1 MQDDTKLSLLQA
13 AIAGFTATGPMTA
26 FMLLAQ
32 RFLPPRQQYALS
44 PELITQELLESRAI
58 KAPINKKVLLTIT
71 LLAHFGYGATMGTLY
86 KPVAEKSPLDQA
98 ANSALFSLLVWGAS
112 YLVWLPLLGIS
123 ESGWK
128 QPMHRNL
135 MMIAAHLVWGVTMGK
150 ISVIDR
156 KQKTDEEKKRCIDK
170 H

>member
-13 AIAGFTATGPMTA
+13 AIAGFTATGPMTV

-32 RFLPPRQQYALS
+32 QFLPPRQQYALS
-44 PELITQELLESRAI
+44 PELIMQQLLEKTPI
-58 KAPINKKVLLTIT
+58 KASGNKKLLLTIA

-86 KPVAEKSPLDQA
+86 KPVAEKSSLDMA
-98 ANSALFSLLVWGAS
+98 IKSALFSLLVWGTS
-112 YLVWLPLLGIS
+112 YLVWLPLAGIS

-128 QPMHRNL
+128 QPLHRNL

-150 ISVIDR
+150 IIYGLTHHILSGDNR
-156 KQKTDEEKKRCIDK
+156 
-170 H
+170 